1 MKYSVIAAS
10 VILLIGWAGSDA
22 NAGGRKGRKQV
33 IEQEAVELMNK
44 LDVLDER
51 SRMRLLSQVDE
62 QRQELLGVL
71 LKHLGTSSSKEVQT
85 AAIYLIG
92 RHRLSDGVSE
102 LIELIDFDAARQMQ
116 RGPRPL
122 WHQYPAMEA
131 LITIGKP
138 SVKPAVELLARDGS
152 ELRRNLAVKVIRYV
166 EGPEV
171 SEFILQRAEADERDA
186 TRKSRLNEGLSR
198 LRQLIEETR

>member
-1 MKYSVIAAS
+1 
-10 VILLIGWAGSDA
+10 
-22 NAGGRKGRKQV
+22 
-33 IEQEAVELMNK
+33 
-44 LDVLDER
+44 
-51 SRMRLLSQVDE
+51 MRLLSQVDE
-62 QRQELLGVL
+62 QRHELLGVL

-102 LIELIDFDAARQMQ
+102 LIELIDFDAAGQMQ

-122 WHQYPAMEA
+122 WRQYPAMEA

-152 ELRRNLAVKVIRYV
+152 DLRRNLAVKVIRYV

-171 SEFILQRAEADERDA
+171 SEFILQRAEAEERDA